1 MARQSPYLGW
11 SRIHIRI
18 VDLPP
23 TVNDFEGFDLRPYQ
37 LKRGASYEL
46 DHRLAEVLLAWNY
59 AELDRRFRS
68 RRAPDAN

>member
-1 MARQSPYLGW
+1 MPRHTPHLGW

-23 TVNDFEGFDLRPYQ
+23 SVNDFEGFDLRPYQ
-37 LKRGASYEL
+37 LKRGVSYEL
-46 DHRLAEVLLAWNY
+46 DHRLAEVLLACNY

-68 RRAPDAN
+68 RRAPGAN